1 MAAENQEKHPAMSVV
16 RIIRIVFGV
25 IAGVMLVAALGD
37 ILLSGRL
44 TLISPFSFGALVA
57 VALAYLLTN
66 MLASREREE
75 MLEAQSTQLKTI
87 AGRLEAS
94 LKNAAVINARLNQ
107 SEARYKGLVDAQGDA
122 IFRRD
127 ASSRLTYGND
137 AFLKLFGLTPAR
149 AIGYPFAPE
158 PHPESRAPL
167 FGSFLE
173 SGRNRARYDQHV
185 MTAHGYRWI
194 AWEDYAVRD
203 PHGRLVE
210 VQSVGRDITDRK
222 MLETALTE
230 ARDSA
235 EEASRAKSG
244 FLATMSHEIRTP
256 MNGVLGM
263 GRLLLETDLRPEQRT
278 YAEAI
283 TQSGEALLTL
293 IGDILDF
300 SKIEAGM
307 LHLDE
312 DEVDLRTMLCNVSE
326 LLCPRGHAK
335 GVEVTAIVMPEV
347 PQKVRAD
354 EGRLRQVITNLMGN
368 AVKFTETGGVC
379 VEVKGIMQ
387 DARPFLRFEVR
398 DTGVGVPPAKRQ
410 EIFQEF
416 VQADASHAR
425 KFGGTGLGLAISKRL
440 VDTMGGEIGVDAAPD
455 GGSSFWFTLP
465 ASVAEDAGD
474 DAQPLKGLRVA
485 VMSRNKALREGL
497 YLQIA
502 AAGGIPADP
511 RGQADV
517 VLIDAGTGNAPEL
530 TVHPDASVPA
540 LVLLTPNARGCL
552 EDMRALGFQGYLV
565 KPVRQSSLVTR
576 LLLCCGERIGQSL
589 PEVPDTEMS
598 GGLNPAPAVTEAA
611 MADELP
617 PFVNEPAWQ
626 EEAAMEAPVLQAP
639 DYPDFDPP
647 AIPAPF
653 LEDHPAAARTSWSA
667 APARADAAGP
677 AAMTPSAENG
687 LRILLAEDNP
697 INMMLIRELLRR
709 RGHSVVEVTTGNAA
723 VQAMLDDSFD
733 LLLTDIH
740 MPGMDGIE
748 AARAIRAGEVRTGR
762 RRTPIVALTADALED
777 GKKACQQAGMDGF
790 LTKPVDPAE
799 LEEMF
804 LMLFPS
810 EERAYTAVA

>member
-1 MAAENQEKHPAMSVV
+1 MSFA

-25 IAGVMLVAALGD
+25 VAGVMLVAAIAD
-37 ILLSGRL
+37 ILWSGHL

-57 VALAYLLTN
+57 VALAFLLTN
-66 MLASREREE
+66 ILSAREREE
-75 MLEAQSTQLKTI
+75 MLEAQSAQLKTI

-94 LKNAAVINARLNQ
+94 LKNAALINARLNQ

-137 AFLKLFGLTPAR
+137 AFFKLFGLIPAR

-185 MTAHGYRWI
+185 MTAQGYRWI
-194 AWEDYAVRD
+194 AWEDFAVRD
-203 PHGRLVE
+203 AHGRLVE

-222 MLETALTE
+222 TLETALTE
-230 ARDSA
+230 AKESA

-283 TQSGEALLTL
+283 THSGEALLAL

-312 DEVDLRTMLCNVSE
+312 DEVDLRTMLCNVTE

-335 GVEVTAIVMPEV
+335 GVEVTTIIAADV
-347 PQKVRAD
+347 PRTIQAD

-368 AVKFTETGGVC
+368 AVKFTENGGVC
-379 VEVKGIMQ
+379 VEVKGEIQ
-387 DARPFLRFEVR
+387 NGRPFLRFEVR

-410 EIFQEF
+410 EIFEEF

-440 VDTMGGEIGVDAAPD
+440 VDTMGGEIGVDAAPE
-455 GGSSFWFTLP
+455 GGSSFWFTMP
-465 ASVAEDAGD
+465 VTMIEPVGQDRA
-474 DAQPLKGLRVA
+474 PLKGMRVA
-485 VMSRNKALREGL
+485 VMSRNRALREGL

-511 RGQADV
+511 KGLADALLV
-517 VLIDAGTGNAPEL
+517 DAGTGNTPEL
-530 TVHPDASVPA
+530 AVHPDPAVPA

-552 EDMRALGFQGYLV
+552 EEMRGLGFAGYLV
-565 KPVRQSSLVTR
+565 KPVRQASLVER
-576 LLLCCGERIGQSL
+576 LLLCCGDRSAFTPDAFEPQAPGCLEQEQFTPSL
-589 PEVPDTEMS
+589 A
-598 GGLNPAPAVTEAA
+598 AP
-611 MADELP
+611 DELP
-617 PFVNEPAWQ
+617 PFITAQADTPLEEPAAWQ
-626 EEAAMEAPVLQAP
+626 DTPE
-639 DYPDFDPP
+639 YPDFDPP

-653 LEDHPAAARTSWSA
+653 LEDHPAAARS
-667 APARADAAGP
+667 AGP
-677 AAMTPSAENG
+677 AVMTPSAEDG

-723 VQAMLDDSFD
+723 VQAMLDDTFD

-748 AARAIRAGEVRTGR
+748 AARAIRAGEARTGR
-762 RRTPIVALTADALED
+762 RRTPIVALTADALDE

-790 LTKPVDPAE
+790 LTKPVSPAE

-810 EERAYTAVA
+810 EERSHAAVA